1 MRFVQMR
8 RKPIRQ
14 ILILVAFVTLVMSG
28 GTSSFAQNPASTG
41 TGAIRGHV
49 HDAVTQE
56 PLLGANVVLLGTN
69 FGKSTDE
76 NGNFEILNLPP
87 GTYRIQVTMLGHE
100 AEIKTDVVVASGK
113 QTELLFALAPSVI
126 ELGEVVIKPDYF
138 EASPTGP
145 ASSQSLSNEEIRRA
159 PGGQEDIA
167 RAIAVLPGVVQA
179 SQGRNDLIVR
189 GGAPSENLYLI
200 DNLEVPNINHFG
212 TQGATGGPLSFV
224 NLDFVRDV
232 TFSTGGFGV
241 RYGERLSSVLQ
252 IDLKEGRTDRIGGK
266 ATISA
271 TQFGLNAEGPL
282 GDKGSFILSARRSY
296 LDFLFRLA
304 GFGFVPEYWDFL
316 GKATYRPSSRDQ
328 FSFLNIG
335 ALDDVRFYNDD
346 NDQRFDNSRV
356 LGNEQRQYFSSISW
370 QHLFRRGFIST
381 KLGRTF
387 TRYRFEQSDSLLNP
401 IFQSQSKEGETTLRT
416 DVTLLT
422 KSGVEVTAG
431 VKGSAIRL
439 TGDMQLRP
447 YETSFGDSLMIS
459 SNSWRSTAFKGA
471 AYSQIALRV
480 LQRLRFILGGRF
492 DYFECIDEPTAVA
505 PRMSAAFQLSRL
517 TTLTLSVGRYHQAPS
532 YIWIASNGI
541 NRRLKYLRADQIVG
555 GIERLLREDMRLRV
569 EAYVKRYSQYP
580 TSVQRPYLALANTG
594 AGFGGSDE
602 GFSSFGF
609 DPLTSDGEGFSR
621 GMELLMQKRLSKDC
635 CYGIVSVAY
644 SKTDFTARDGIE
656 RAGLFDQR
664 VILNL
669 SGGYKPNPKWE
680 FSGKFRFGTGTPYT
694 PYDSQGK
701 QDAQAYNSRRLPN
714 FHSLD
719 VRVDRHWNFSRWNL
733 VTYVDIQNIYDRE
746 NVQSY
751 RWNEREQ
758 KVESSSGIGILPSVG
773 VSAEF

>member
-1 MRFVQMR
+1 LWLASLFAV
-8 RKPIRQ
+8 
-14 ILILVAFVTLVMSG
+14 
-28 GTSSFAQNPASTG
+28 SSFAQTPASKG

-56 PLLGANVVLLGTN
+56 PLLGANVVLLGTS

-76 NGNFEILNLPP
+76 KGNFEILNLPP
-87 GTYRIQVTMLGHE
+87 GTYRVQATTVGYE
-100 AEIKTDVVVASGK
+100 AQIKTDVVIASGK
-113 QTELLFALAPSVI
+113 QTESLFALAPSAI
-126 ELGEVVIKPDYF
+126 ELGEVIVKPDYF
-138 EASPTGP
+138 ETSPTGP
-145 ASSQSLSNEEIRRA
+145 VSSQSLSNEEIRRI
-159 PGGQEDIA
+159 PGVQEDVA

-200 DNLEVPNINHFG
+200 GNLEVPNINHFG

-241 RYGERLSSVLQ
+241 RYGDRLSSVLK
-252 IDLKEGRTDRIGGK
+252 IELKEGRTDHIGGK

-271 TQFGLNAEGPL
+271 TQFGLNTEGPL
-282 GDKGSFILSARRSY
+282 GDKGSFIFSARRSY

-316 GKATYRPSSRDQ
+316 GKATYRPSWRDE

-346 NDQRFDNSRV
+346 ADQRFDNSRV

-370 QHLFRRGFIST
+370 QHLFRGGFLNT
-381 KLGRTF
+381 TLGRTF

-401 IFQSQSKEGETTLRT
+401 IFQSQSKEGETALRT

-422 KSGVEVTAG
+422 KGGMEFTAG
-431 VKGSAIRL
+431 VKGSAVRL
-439 TGDMQLRP
+439 VGDMQLRP

-459 SNSWRSTAFKGA
+459 SSSWNSTAFKSA
-471 AYSQIALRV
+471 AYSQIAVGMLE
-480 LQRLRFILGGRF
+480 RLRLTFGGRL
-492 DYFECIDEPTAVA
+492 DYFERIDEPAAIA
-505 PRMSAAFQLSRL
+505 PRMSAAVLLSRL

-532 YIWIASNGI
+532 CIWIVSNEA
-541 NRRLKYLRADQIVG
+541 NRRLKHLRADQIVA
-555 GIERLLREDMRLRV
+555 GIERLLREDIRLRV
-569 EAYVKRYSQYP
+569 EGYVKRYSQYP
-580 TSVQRPYLALANTG
+580 ASVQRPYLVLANSG

-609 DPLTSDGEGFSR
+609 DTLTSEGEGLSR
-621 GMELLMQKRLSKDC
+621 GVELLMQKRFSHDC
-635 CYGIVSVAY
+635 CYGILSLAY
-644 SKTDFTARDGIE
+644 SKTDFTALDGIE
-656 RAGLFDQR
+656 RPGLFNQR
-664 VILNL
+664 VIMNL
-669 SGGYKPNPKWE
+669 SYGYKPNPKWE

-694 PYDSQGK
+694 PYGSQGK
-701 QDAQAYNSRRLPN
+701 QDVQVYNSRRLPE

-719 VRVDRHWNFSRWNL
+719 VRVDRHWNFDRWNL
-733 VTYVDIQNIYDRE
+733 ITYVDIQNIYDRE

-758 KVESSSGIGILPSVG
+758 KVEGSSGIGILPSIG